1 MSEPLHVCALL
12 RFALLR
18 WAERITPT
26 LVSSLAGTIQEL
38 QRSVSSCAA
47 FGVFIARNGHP
58 APTVSACNPSSG
70 QRHQSG

>member
-38 QRSVSSCAA
+38 QGMDQSC
-47 FGVFIARNGHP
+47 
-58 APTVSACNPSSG
+58 
-70 QRHQSG
+70 